1 MRIQQSGSILEAS
14 QGTGVITKKN
24 RRQNQSRADGS
35 YQEAE
40 LSFKLKCRPMQNAT
54 SALQIQQYTS
64 ACRAWMNSL
73 SSWPGLW
80 KTQLSLDDFEL
91 GGDAPKERSR
101 EARRTR
107 YYESVREKGFL
118 FGLLGGAGPE
128 RLPGRPSPEAA
139 PAQGARQEQSL
150 GGSDTLRLVPRRSGR
165 RREPR
170 RQWPVPYKRFSFRPE
185 PDPYCQAKYT
195 FCPTGSPIPVMKDD
209 DVIEVF
215 RLQAP
220 VWEFKYGDLLGHL
233 KIMHD
238 AIGFRST
245 LTEKNYTMEW
255 YELFQLGNCT
265 FPHLRPEMNAPFW
278 CNQGAACFFEGI
290 DDSHWKENGTLVLV
304 ATISGGMF
312 NRMAKWVKQDN
323 ETGIYYETWTVQASP
338 ERGAE
343 RWFES
348 YDCSKFVLRTYEK
361 LAELGADFKKIE
373 TNYTRIF
380 LYSGEPTYL
389 GNETSV
395 FGPTGNKTL
404 ALAIK
409 KFYYPFKP
417 HLSTKEFLLSLLQ
430 IFDAVVIHREFYLF
444 YNFEY
449 WFLPMK
455 YPFIKITYEEIP
467 LPNRKNRTL
476 SGL

>member
-1 MRIQQSGSILEAS
+1 MALTEGARLGAWEA
-14 QGTGVITKKN
+14 QGEAPGRAP
-24 RRQNQSRADGS
+24 RRW
-35 YQEAE
+35 
-40 LSFKLKCRPMQNAT
+40 
-54 SALQIQQYTS
+54 ALALLGLT
-64 ACRAWMNSL
+64 AAL
-73 SSWPGLW
+73 SWPRASGGL
-80 KTQLSLDDFEL
+80 
-91 GGDAPKERSR
+91 SR
-101 EARRTR
+101 RH
-107 YYESVREKGFL
+107 
-118 FGLLGGAGPE
+118 
-128 RLPGRPSPEAA
+128 
-139 PAQGARQEQSL
+139 
-150 GGSDTLRLVPRRSGR
+150 
-165 RREPR
+165 
-170 RQWPVPYKRFSFRPE
+170 WPVPYKRFSFRPE

-195 FCPTGSPIPVMKDD
+195 FCPTGSPIPVMKSE

-233 KIMHD
+233 KVMHD
-238 AIGFRST
+238 AIGFKST
-245 LTEKNYTMEW
+245 LTGKNYTMEW

-290 DDSHWKENGTLVLV
+290 DDVHWKENGTLVLV
-304 ATISGGMF
+304 ATISGSTF
-312 NRMAKWVKQDN
+312 NKMAKWVKQDN

-338 ERGAE
+338 IKGAE
-343 RWFES
+343 TWFES

-361 LAELGADFKKIE
+361 LAEFGAEFKKTE

-389 GNETSV
+389 GNETSI

-404 ALAIK
+404 ASAIK

-430 IFDAVVIHREFYLF
+430 IFDSVIMHKCFYLF

-455 YPFIKITYEEIP
+455 FPFIKIIYEEIP
-467 LPNRKNRTL
+467 LPNRQKTFT
-476 SGL
+476 GL